1 MLLISYLSKQVNVFF
16 VETLVFLKWIILS
29 LLLCFCID
37 MEQVI
42 QTLTVT
48 VTETSSQHQVLE
60 RKLTEK
66 EKDLENKIVDLQNSL
81 QKVVKINILIIF

>member
-16 VETLVFLKWIILS
+16 VETLIFLKCIILS

>member
-16 VETLVFLKWIILS
+16 VETLVFLKCIILS

-60 RKLTEK
+60 RKLTER

>member
-1 MLLISYLSKQVNVFF
+1 
-16 VETLVFLKWIILS
+16 
-29 LLLCFCID
+29 

>member
-1 MLLISYLSKQVNVFF
+1 
-16 VETLVFLKWIILS
+16 
-29 LLLCFCID
+29 

-60 RKLTEK
+60 RKLTER

-81 QKVVKINILIIF
+81 QKVVKINILIIFNINSLNRRYLNLNKNYVIDHLLVYLKNSTNSREVRF

>member
-16 VETLVFLKWIILS
+16 VETLIFLKCIILS

-42 QTLTVT
+42 QTLTET